1 MSQDADLNQ
10 ELMKAAESGDA
21 QEVRRLIT
29 AGADVN
35 FTTEHGFRPLLMA
48 VYYAHHDA
56 ARILLVHGADV
67 NYAGFSE
74 GTALIFAA
82 GSGHTELVSLLLGA
96 GADVNLALPRGGE
109 TALHVAIFS
118 DRTEVVQLLIQA
130 GADVNQRTAT
140 AGETDLFYGGAK
152 LWAETPLHFA
162 AAYAGPATM
171 EALLA
176 AGADKT
182 VGDAHGEPPIAYV
195 GRYRRPQQVLRLLR

>member
-1 MSQDADLNQ
+1 MSPDADLNQ
-10 ELMKAAESGDA
+10 KLMSAAEKGDA
-21 QEVRRLIT
+21 EEVGRLIT

-48 VYYAHHDA
+48 VYYAHLDA
-56 ARILLVHGADV
+56 ARVLLSHGADV
-67 NYAGFSE
+67 NYTGFSE

-82 GSGHTELVSLLLGA
+82 GSGHTPIVSLLLEG

-162 AAYAGPATM
+162 AAYAGPATI

-176 AGADKT
+176 AGADKSL
-182 VGDAHGEPPIAYV
+182 GDAHGQPSRTYA
-195 GRYRRPQQVLRLLR
+195 GRHRRPLEVVQLLG